1 MFEVKR
7 FFNSLLNS
15 DGAGDQAKNDAG
27 QSAQEGGNRMAKA
40 EVVNKDNFK
49 EMVLDSSEPVLLDFY
64 ANWCGHCQK
73 LLPLLDEVA
82 AEMEGKLKVMKLN
95 VDENR
100 DFAQKYEVKG
110 LPTMILFKD
119 GAELDRL
126 IGFMPKDKILG
137 KVNAKI

>member
-1 MFEVKR
+1 
-7 FFNSLLNS
+7 
-15 DGAGDQAKNDAG
+15 
-27 QSAQEGGNRMAKA
+27 MANV
-40 EVVNKDNFK
+40 EIVTKDTFQ
-49 EMVLDSSEPVLLDFY
+49 EMVAESTSPVLLDFF

-82 AEMEGKLKVMKLN
+82 VDMDGKIKIMKVN

-100 DFAQKYEVKG
+100 DLAQKFGIKG

-119 GAELDRL
+119 GSEIDRL
-126 IGFMPKDKILG
+126 IGFMPKEKIAE

>member
-1 MFEVKR
+1 
-7 FFNSLLNS
+7 
-15 DGAGDQAKNDAG
+15 
-27 QSAQEGGNRMAKA
+27 MAKA

-119 GAELDRL
+119 GVEIDRL
-126 IGFMPKDKILG
+126 IGFMPKEKIID